1 MFVINA
7 KNKLKCIA
15 YNLLNF
21 KLTQQEL
28 FFIVVLKR
36 KTVKILFFNTCH
48 LKNNLSYADQ
58 IIAYATYRTQ
68 LVRRDVKSAININL
82 NLISFSSIKSMIFIL
97 VDL

>member
-7 KNKLKCIA
+7 KNKLKCIS

-48 LKNNLSYADQ
+48 LKNNLSYA
-58 IIAYATYRTQ
+58 TYRTQ